1 MLLLGLQYLLL
12 ILPVWTSFG
21 SLRTH
26 RRQWLTEQNRTLLAK
41 LYAVMV
47 LIGSLL
53 LNKEC
58 FPETRSMRSQ
68 KVFLLRLLDQR
79 SHFLLLNPTYLS
91 VRYYRLC
98 V

>member
-26 RRQWLTEQNRTLLAK
+26 RRQWLTEQNRTLLAN

-53 LNKEC
+53 LVINYD
-58 FPETRSMRSQ
+58 SMILHWQLFSW
-68 KVFLLRLLDQR
+68 
-79 SHFLLLNPTYLS
+79 S
-91 VRYYRLC
+91 
-98 V
+98 